1 MSPAATGSSAY
12 GSCVFFVYPVLRLF
26 LLIKAPLQLG
36 IYVSSRRLSAGSE
49 YAWLGKKR
57 EQLFQQFPPGAS
69 PVTLALFFRVSE
81 KGRLHRW

>member
-12 GSCVFFVYPVLRLF
+12 GSCVFFVYPVF
-26 LLIKAPLQLG
+26 IYKNTALLLE
-36 IYVSSRRLSAGSE
+36 IYVSPRSLFTDWE

-57 EQLFQQFPPGAS
+57 KELFKRFPPGAS
-69 PVTLALFFRVSE
+69 PVTLALFSRVSE